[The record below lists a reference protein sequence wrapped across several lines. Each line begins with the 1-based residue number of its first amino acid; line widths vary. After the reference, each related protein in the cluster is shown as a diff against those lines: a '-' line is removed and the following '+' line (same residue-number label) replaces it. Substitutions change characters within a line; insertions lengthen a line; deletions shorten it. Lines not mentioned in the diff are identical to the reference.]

1 MRLALISLSTE
12 VSAGD
17 GPVGMLPLFD
27 ATIVERQVCS
37 ARNMGAEK
45 IIFLSPAMH
54 SGLLQYTDSLVQQ
67 EIDVEIARNV
77 SDLGQYASDED
88 DLIFL
93 SDGIFPDQSIEAHL
107 SKQSSELIYVVV
119 NADEYA
125 DFERIDLG
133 HRWLGI
139 ALVKAERL
147 SEISQIP
154 DDWDIGS
161 ALLRTAVQSEC
172 RREVL
177 SDDDLQSDA
186 VTQVLNADAAITY
199 QNRRIGKVRLSKQN
213 FLDRLVSW
221 PLMRK
226 TLPFLW
232 KRPNSKKYLG
242 IGSIVIG
249 LSAIALAVLDWPVVA
264 LVFLLI
270 GSVSMQMRKRISIFS
285 TRDENYGPI
294 SPLFCVMVAIV
305 LTVSVLRMS
314 PAEALFGNLTVL
326 ILFFGNLWM
335 VHSAPDNLRLDW
347 VKPNISLILIIFIVA
362 GGFGFFSIGLYFAAL
377 FCLAYLVV
385 AQNDRWL
392 LSVPQN
398 SSK

>member
-27 ATIVERQVCS
+27 ATIVERQVRS
-37 ARNMGAEK
+37 VRNMGAEK

-54 SGLLQYTDSLVQQ
+54 SGLLQYTDSLIQQ
-67 EIDVEIARNV
+67 DIDVEIARNV
-77 SDLGQYASDED
+77 SDLGQYASAED

-93 SDGIFPDQSIEAHL
+93 SDGIFPDQSIEEHL
-107 SKQSSELIYVVV
+107 SNQSGELIYVVV
-119 NADEYA
+119 NAEEYA

-139 ALVKAERL
+139 ALVKADRL

-186 VTQVLNADAAITY
+186 VTQVLNADTAMTY
-199 QNRRIGKVRLSKQN
+199 QNRRLGKLRLSKQN
-213 FLDRLVSW
+213 LLDRLVSW

-226 TLPFLW
+226 ALPILW
-232 KRPNSKKYLG
+232 KRPESKKYLG
-242 IGSIVIG
+242 IGSIVTA

-270 GSVSMQMRKRISIFS
+270 GSVSMQMRNRISLFS
-285 TRDENYGPI
+285 TRNENYGPI
-294 SPLFCVMVAIV
+294 SLFFCLMAAIV

-314 PAEALFGNLTVL
+314 PAGALVGDMTVL
-326 ILFFGNLWM
+326 MLFFGNLWM
-335 VHSAPDNLRLDW
+335 VHSAPDNLRLNWIRPD
-347 VKPNISLILIIFIVA
+347 ISLILIIFIVA
-362 GGFGFFSIGLYFAAL
+362 SGFGFFSIGLYFAAL
-377 FCLAYLVV
+377 LCLAYLVV
-385 AQNDRWL
+385 AHNGRWS